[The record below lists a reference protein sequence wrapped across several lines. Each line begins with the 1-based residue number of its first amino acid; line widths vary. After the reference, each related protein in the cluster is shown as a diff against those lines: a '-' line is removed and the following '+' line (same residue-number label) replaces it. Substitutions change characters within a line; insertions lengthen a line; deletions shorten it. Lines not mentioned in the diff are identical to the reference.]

1 MQTRIFGRLRGTVR
15 LPMVEQEDGAAA
27 STGARSSCSPACAQG
42 EKLTRETTLAERG
55 DILARDG
62 TPLAKGPD
70 RLSDLG
76 PLAAEVAGRV
86 GPAPPE
92 RAAEL
97 ARRGVPD
104 GAPVG
109 LNGLEREF
117 DERLAGSPGGI
128 LRAGTRV
135 VARAKA
141 RDGDDVRSPIDP
153 DIQRAA
159 VEALA
164 GRFGGIAV
172 LRPVDGRGAGALGHR
187 VLRAPAA
194 GLDVQD
200 HHARRGAR
208 GAQGQAE
215 RELPRPDADR
225 SSRASRSRT
234 PTARRAA
241 AR

>member
-1 MQTRIFGRLRGTVR
+1 
-15 LPMVEQEDGAAA
+15 MVEEEDGAGVDWRAPLA
-27 STGARSSCSPACAQG
+27 YPGLRPG
-42 EKLTRETTLAERG
+42 EKLTRETTLADRG

-97 ARRGVPD
+97 ARRGVPE

-128 LRAGTRV
+128 LRAGERV
-135 VARAKA
+135 VARAEA
-141 RDGDDVRSPIDP
+141 RDGVDVRSAIDP

-172 LRPVDGRGAGALGHR
+172 LRPATGEVLGLPGSR
-187 VLRAPAA
+187 SRRPSRP
-194 GLDVQD
+194 
-200 HHARRGAR
+200 ARRSRSSRSPPRSRPAR
-208 GAQGQAE
+208 SS
-215 RELPRPDADR
+215 RTRSSRSRPRR
-225 SSRASRSRT
+225 SSRA
-234 PTARRAA
+234 
-241 AR
+241 

>member
-1 MQTRIFGRLRGTVR
+1 MFPGLRR
-15 LPMVEQEDGAAA
+15 
-27 STGARSSCSPACAQG
+27 G
-42 EKLTRETTLAERG
+42 EKLTRETTLGERG

-86 GPAPPE
+86 GPAPPD

-97 ARRGVPD
+97 ARRGMPE

-128 LRAGTRV
+128 LRAGKRV
-135 VARAKA
+135 VARAQA
-141 RDGDDVRSPIDP
+141 RDGVDVKAAIDP

-172 LRPVDGRGAGALGHR
+172 LRPDDRRGARAVGHR
-187 VLRAPAA
+187 VLGAPAA
-194 GLDVQD
+194 RLDVQD
-200 HHARRGAR
+200 HHAGRRAGGR
-208 GAQGQAE
+208 QGQAE
-215 RELPRPDADR
+215 RELPGPDRDAR
-225 SSRASRSRT
+225 SRA
-234 PTARRAA
+234 
-241 AR
+241 